1 MDRGGW
7 WATVHRVAKS
17 QTRLKRLEHAFT
29 HVGNVT
35 YNCIY
40 YAAVAAAKSLQSCPT
55 VQQIILAFVVHNNP
69 EWWARY

>member
-40 YAAVAAAKSLQSCPT
+40 YAAVAAKSLQSCPT